1 MDLLKKLS
9 SALGFTEKI
18 GGAVVDMLFSTGAR
32 LWNVEEEA
40 EKLRRTEKRIRAVL
54 TDAEQRRF
62 VDDDFVKL
70 WLQELRA
77 AAFDVGALLDRLGT
91 MAAVSRVAAAEPS
104 RKRKRLWP
112 NVDLGLRQRWE
123 LDAWIVQINERL
135 DEIDKSRK
143 RFRLQAGDGRRTA
156 TQPMQRPRFLEA
168 AAHRNERPIGRT
180 MEKAAIIR
188 ALISNSNMD
197 LPVISI
203 WGTAGIGK
211 TALAR
216 MVYSDSEV
224 ENFFTDRIWVWL
236 PDVCDV
242 KAATKMI
249 IEAVTGK
256 KCKHLSL
263 DILQQQLRDHLRKK
277 RFMLVID
284 NVWAKGFQFWEFL
297 KPSLTVGEEGSKVLI
312 TTQDERVS
320 NMMSNIL
327 NMHLEGLEVN
337 ECWEIL
343 KVYASSGWNS
353 NYQHDLQS
361 IGQRIATNCRGSPL
375 AAKSLGMLLSDANGQ
390 KEQWEIILS
399 DMQFLEDDRNTDI
412 ILASLQISYQHLSYQ
427 LKQCFAFCSMYPFGF
442 EFEKDELL
450 RLWMAD
456 GLVKSNG
463 RRRVE
468 MEADRF
474 FDELLWRS
482 FFETSQTFPNQK
494 FRVPNLMLDVARRV
508 SRYESLTLDLESSQ
522 VAEHPEWVRYATIL
536 CQNDE
541 PLALDKI
548 YRYENLR
555 LLKFCPTMKLPS
567 LQVPSALFS
576 KLTYLRAL
584 DLSYTALDAL
594 PDSIGCSVHLRYLSL
609 RNTLIKALP
618 ETVCNLFNLQTLDL
632 NDCYWLM
639 DLPEGLN
646 RLVNLRH
653 LCLHLDW
660 DRVTPFRSM
669 PSGIDKL
676 QSLQTLSRFV
686 VTARDGG
693 KCNTNELKNLKIR
706 GELCI
711 LNLEAASNDGATEAN
726 MLGKE
731 YLQKLMLKWSEV
743 CKDEQQQDIEDS
755 ERKIEALCPHT
766 NLKHLRIENYPGR
779 KLPSWV
785 DKIKSLVSLEIISC
799 PRLTEFSVEM
809 LPFLR
814 NLKIC
819 QCAVL
824 EVLPKGLCNLERLH
838 CLEIDGAPHLRIS
851 GEDILR
857 RNMGQLAVSGCSALE
872 NWCINEGAER
882 VQQIPEK
889 RIEFGY

>member
-18 GGAVVDMLFSTGAR
+18 GGAVVDMLLSTGAR

-40 EKLRRTEKRIRAVL
+40 EKLRRMEKRIRARCSP
-54 TDAEQRRF
+54 TPSSSAASS
-62 VDDDFVKL
+62 DDDFVKL

-77 AAFDVGALLDRLGT
+77 AAFDVDALLDRLGT

-123 LDAWIVQINERL
+123 LDAWIVQINERP
-135 DEIDKSRK
+135 
-143 RFRLQAGDGRRTA
+143 RR
-156 TQPMQRPRFLEA
+156 
-168 AAHRNERPIGRT
+168 
-180 MEKAAIIR
+180 
-188 ALISNSNMD
+188 
-197 LPVISI
+197 
-203 WGTAGIGK
+203 
-211 TALAR
+211 
-216 MVYSDSEV
+216 
-224 ENFFTDRIWVWL
+224 DRQEQE
-236 PDVCDV
+236 

-263 DILQQQLRDHLRKK
+263 DILQEQLRDHLRKK
-277 RFMLVID
+277 QFMLVID

-320 NMMSNIL
+320 KMMSNIL
-327 NMHLEGLEVN
+327 N
-337 ECWEIL
+337 
-343 KVYASSGWNS
+343 
-353 NYQHDLQS
+353 
-361 IGQRIATNCRGSPL
+361 IAFRGSGIDWAEDCHKLPRFPISSKVTWD
-375 AAKSLGMLLSDANGQ
+375 AFVSDANGQ

-442 EFEKDELL
+442 EFEKEELL

-468 MEADRF
+468 MEANRF

-508 SRYESLTLDLESSQ
+508 SRYESLTLDPESSQ
-522 VAEHPEWVRYATIL
+522 VTEHPEFR
-536 CQNDE
+536 QH
-541 PLALDKI
+541 
-548 YRYENLR
+548 
-555 LLKFCPTMKLPS
+555 F
-567 LQVPSALFS
+567 FS

-686 VTARDGG
+686 VTSRDGG
-693 KCNTNELKNLKIR
+693 KCNINELKNLKIR

-711 LNLEAASNDGATEAN
+711 LNLEAASSDGATEAN

-743 CKDEQQQDIEDS
+743 CKDEQQQHMEDS

-785 DKIKSLVSLEIISC
+785 DKIK
-799 PRLTEFSVEM
+799 FSGFPGDNF
-809 LPFLR
+809 LP
-814 NLKIC
+814 
-819 QCAVL
+819 
-824 EVLPKGLCNLERLH
+824 
-838 CLEIDGAPHLRIS
+838 
-851 GEDILR
+851 
-857 RNMGQLAVSGCSALE
+857 
-872 NWCINEGAER
+872 
-882 VQQIPEK
+882 
-889 RIEFGY
+889 